1 MKSVAGVYTSLQQL
15 IRLQHKARGFSF
27 LPKQPIHSLL
37 AGRHASRLRGRGLN
51 FEEIRHY
58 LPGDDIRNV
67 DWKVTARTKKPHTKV
82 FTEERDRAT
91 LLITDQRISMFFG
104 SQVNMKS
111 VTAAEL
117 AALAAW
123 RVISAGDRVGA
134 IVFNDH
140 DMQTIKPQHSND
152 SVMNI
157 LNTLVEKNHALN
169 VSAST
174 QTNPGM
180 LNQTLSHALR
190 LAKHDF
196 LICIISDFDG
206 ADEES
211 KRLITLLS
219 QHNDVIAALIYDELE
234 TTLPESEKLLVSD
247 GKLQLEINTNEGSFR
262 ENFSDEFSQRLNII
276 KETLLKREIPVL
288 TINTVDGVAEQVR
301 HILGY
306 SPKIN

>member
-15 IRLQHKARGFSF
+15 IKLQQKARGFSF

-140 DMQTIKPQHSND
+140 DMQTIKPQRSND

-169 VSAST
+169 VSTST
-174 QTNPGM
+174 LTNPGM
-180 LNQTLSHALR
+180 LNTALSHALR

-234 TTLPESEKLLVSD
+234 TALPESEKLLVSD
-247 GKLQLEINTNEGSFR
+247 GKLQLEINTNESSFR
-262 ENFSDEFSQRLNII
+262 EKFSHEFSQRLNII

>member
-15 IRLQHKARGFSF
+15 IKLQQKARGFSF

-67 DWKVTARTKKPHTKV
+67 DWKVTARTKKPHTKA
-82 FTEERDRAT
+82 FTEERDRPT

-140 DMQTIKPQHSND
+140 DMQTIKPQRSND

-169 VSAST
+169 VSTST
-174 QTNPGM
+174 LTNPGM
-180 LNQTLSHALR
+180 LNTALSHALR

-234 TTLPESEKLLVSD
+234 TALPESEKLLVSD
-247 GKLQLEINTNEGSFR
+247 GKLQLEINTNESSFR
-262 ENFSDEFSQRLNII
+262 EKFSHEFSQRLNII

>member
-180 LNQTLSHALR
+180 LNQALSHALR